1 MANAK
6 KLHTKREV
14 PKNCNFCKEGKNPD
28 FLETEALH
36 RFLTERGKILSAS
49 KTGVCTKH
57 QKKIMIAV
65 KRARHL
71 ALLPFVVTAD

>member
-6 KLHTKREV
+6 KIHMKREV
-14 PKNCNFCKEGKNPD
+14 PKNCIFCKDEKTPD
-28 FLETEALH
+28 FMQTEGLYK
-36 RFLTERGKILSAS
+36 FLTERGKILSSS

-57 QKKIMIAV
+57 QKKITIAV

-71 ALLPFVVTAD
+71 ALLPFIVRPE